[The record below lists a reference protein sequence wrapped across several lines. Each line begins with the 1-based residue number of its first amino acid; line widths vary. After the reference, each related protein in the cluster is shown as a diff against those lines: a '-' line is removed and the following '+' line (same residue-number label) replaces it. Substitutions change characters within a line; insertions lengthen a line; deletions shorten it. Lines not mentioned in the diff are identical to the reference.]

1 MSHSDQALFN
11 FNCQKL
17 SVEKIKYFLKL
28 FELKIYSTLVVI
40 FKTILIFDLG

>member
-11 FNCQKL
+11 VNRQKL

-28 FELKIYSTLVVI
+28 FELKIYSTLVIV
-40 FKTILIFDLG
+40 FKTILVFDLG